1 MTRAPRFRIALF
13 SRAPHEHHAVIE
25 SFRRSGAAVQ
35 IASSPAQA
43 LAVLRRAPE
52 LVLVDLAHGACL
64 TPAAVRILNRDQSS
78 TLVVALHDGALEHV
92 ADDARNLSVH
102 GFCRSID
109 LLERH
114 HMIAAA
120 ALPGS
125 HAVH

>member
-1 MTRAPRFRIALF
+1 MTPAPRFRVALF

-64 TPAAVRILNRDQSS
+64 NPAVVRILNRDHSA
-78 TLVVALHDGALEHV
+78 TLVVALHEGGLEHV
-92 ADDARNLSVH
+92 ADDARHLSVH
-102 GFCRSID
+102 GFCRSVD
-109 LLERH
+109 LVERPQ
-114 HMIAAA
+114 MLTAA